1 MQFMKNHVVSVLAL
15 MAVLVSS
22 RPIFA
27 VATWTP
33 VSRLVPQAKTDP
45 DIRTSESLVYRVDLS
60 QLEAVLTAAP
70 AEGLGKLAV
79 DFPMPDGT
87 FRKFEIS
94 RTPIV
99 PVELQSRYPRLHTWS
114 GTDPLRPAVSIH
126 LDLTYQGFHAM
137 VLDPEG
143 DVFIDP
149 WHRTVSDYVQVYYRS
164 HAIPDA
170 DAVSCGFV
178 AGKTRNVDVLPG
190 QNQTPSTFRSN
201 GITLRSYRAAIA
213 CTGEYASFHGG
224 TKPTALSAIVTSL
237 NRVTGVYEKEF
248 SVRMTLVPNND
259 TVIFL
264 DPATDPYTNNSGGT
278 MLTQNQQTIALYIG
292 NGFYEIGH
300 VFSTG
305 GGGIAGLGVV
315 CSPSQKA
322 RGVTGSSSPVN
333 DPFDIDYVAHE
344 MGHQFG
350 ANHTFNGT
358 TGGCSGNINVQTAYE
373 PGSGTTI
380 MAYAGLCTG
389 QNTQNFSDPY
399 FHTASFD
406 EVLDY
411 ITTSTGGVCPVSTP
425 TGNNPPIIL
434 STGGDHVIPCNT
446 PFVLSGNAADPDGD
460 SVYYCWEQYD
470 LGPSG
475 SPAFPAG
482 NAPLFRSFNPTL
494 NQQRYFP
501 KLSALVNNS
510 NSIGERL
517 PAYTRSLHFRL
528 TARDNRTG
536 GGGVTYEDVSVTID
550 AVNTGVPF
558 QVTAPNTAVS
568 WTGNTQELVT
578 WNVAGTDTAP
588 ISTAQVDVYLSI
600 DGGFTYPFLVA
611 AGLPNSGSALINV
624 PGVNTN
630 SARIMVRGGGNV
642 FFDISDVNF
651 SINTVIGLNDVPGKM
666 ELRLAPNPAAD
677 RLTLATSRP
686 INGNASVVISD
697 AAGRIVLEDILSNTG
712 AGIPIELSL
721 EGIASGLYTVRL
733 FSTGYY
739 ASGLL
744 VVNR

>member
-1 MQFMKNHVVSVLAL
+1 MKNRVVFVLAV
-15 MAVLVSS
+15 MASFASS
-22 RPIFA
+22 LPIFA
-27 VATWTP
+27 DVIWTE
-33 VSRLVPQAKTDP
+33 VPRSTPKAFTDP
-45 DIRTSESLVYRVDLS
+45 DIATSASIVYRINLL
-60 QLEAVLTAAP
+60 QLEAQLTTAPVEGAGVLP
-70 AEGLGKLAV
+70 V
-79 DFPMPDGT
+79 YFPMPDGT

-99 PVELQSRYPRLHTWS
+99 PVELQSRYPRIHTFS
-114 GTDPLRPAVSIH
+114 GTDPLRPGVSIH

-149 WHRTVSDYVQVYYRS
+149 WHRTVPDYVQVYYRR
-164 HAIPDA
+164 HAIPDGA
-170 DAVSCGFV
+170 AVSCGFV
-178 AGKTRNVDVLPG
+178 AGESRPIEVKSDSKQSPSVL
-190 QNQTPSTFRSN
+190 RSN
-201 GITLRSYRAAIA
+201 GITLRTYRTAIA

-259 TVIFL
+259 TIIFL

-322 RGVTGSSSPVN
+322 RGVTGSASPVN

-350 ANHTFNGT
+350 ANHTFNGN

-411 ITTSTGGVCPVSTP
+411 ITTSTGGICPVSTP

-475 SPAFPAG
+475 SPAFPVG

-528 TARDNRTG
+528 TARDNRAG

-550 AVNTGVPF
+550 AVYTGVPF
-558 QVTAPNTAVS
+558 QVTVPNTAVS
-568 WTGNTQELVT
+568 WTGNTQELIT

-588 ISTAQVDVYLSI
+588 INTSQVEVFLSI
-600 DGGFTYPFLVA
+600 DGGFTYPYLVA
-611 AGLPNSGSALINV
+611 AGLPNTGSALINV
-624 PGVNTN
+624 PGVNT
-630 SARIMVRGGGNV
+630 STARIMVRGGGNV

-651 SINTVIGLNDVPGKM
+651 SINTIIGLDDLSGPVG
-666 ELRLAPNPAAD
+666 LRLAPNPASN
-677 RLTLATSRP
+677 RLTLAPSREMP
-686 INGNASVVISD
+686 GNALVVISD
-697 AAGRIVLEDILSNTG
+697 ATGRIVFKDNLSNSG
-712 AGIPIELSL
+712 SGVPFELSL
-721 EGIASGLYTVRL
+721 EGVASGLYTVRL
-733 FSTGYY
+733 IGAGYT
-739 ASGLL
+739 ASAML

>member
-1 MQFMKNHVVSVLAL
+1 MKNPVVFACVVLAL
-15 MAVLVSS
+15 LAS
-22 RPIFA
+22 PFTIFA
-27 VATWTP
+27 NAIWTA
-33 VSRLVPQAKTDP
+33 VPRSTPQSLNDP
-45 DIRTSESLVYRVDLS
+45 DIQTTSSAIYQVNLV
-60 QLEAVLTAAP
+60 QLEAQLAMAPEEGAGVLP
-70 AEGLGKLAV
+70 V
-79 DFPMPDGT
+79 YFPMPDGS

-94 RTPIV
+94 RTPVV
-99 PVELQSRYPRLHTWS
+99 PAELRIRYPRIHTWS
-114 GTDPLRPAVSIH
+114 GIDPLRPGVSIH
-126 LDLTYQGFHAM
+126 LDMTYQGFHAM

-149 WHRTVSDYVQVYYRS
+149 WHRTVSDYVQVYYRRD
-164 HAIPDA
+164 AIPDG

-178 AGKTRNVDVLPG
+178 AGESRPVQLSSGEKQP
-190 QNQTPSTFRSN
+190 PSALRSN
-201 GITLRSYRAAIA
+201 GITLRTYRAAIA
-213 CTGEYASFHGG
+213 CTGEYAAFHGG

-264 DPATDPYTNNSGGT
+264 NAATDPYTNNSGGT

-322 RGVTGSSSPVN
+322 RGVTGSGSPVN

-389 QNTQNFSDPY
+389 QNMQNFSDPY

-411 ITTSTGGVCPVSTP
+411 ILTSTGGICPVSSP
-425 TGNNPPIIL
+425 TGNNPPVIL

-475 SPAFPAG
+475 SPAFPVG
-482 NAPLFRSFNPTL
+482 NAPLFRSFNPTP
-494 NQQRYFP
+494 NAQRYFP

-510 NSIGERL
+510 NSVGERL
-517 PAYTRSLHFRL
+517 PTYNRSLHFRL
-528 TARDNRTG
+528 TARDNRSG
-536 GGGVTYEDVSVTID
+536 GGGVTYEDVAVTID

-588 ISTAQVDVYLSI
+588 ISTSQVEIYLSI
-600 DGGFTYPFLVA
+600 DGGFTYPYLVA
-611 AGLPNSGSALINV
+611 AGLPNNGSALINV
-624 PGVNTN
+624 PGVNTS

-651 SINTVIGLNDVPGKM
+651 SINTVIGLNEVDRRM
-666 ELRLAPNPAAD
+666 ELRLAPNPAND
-677 RLTLATSRP
+677 RLTLASSIAIP
-686 INGNASVVISD
+686 GNADVFISD
-697 AAGRIVLEDILSNTG
+697 ASGRVVIERNLSNSDLG
-712 AGIPIELSL
+712 VPVELSL
-721 EGIASGLYTVRL
+721 DGIASGLYTVRL
-733 FSTGYY
+733 IVAGYS
-739 ASGLL
+739 ASALL